1 MANAAS
7 ITVDLLAANTA
18 GVVPTTSVL
27 DTGTA
32 AVSLDADVK
41 GLSGDIILEVTNNSA
56 GANNLTVSVLAASG
70 RQAITAGL
78 GAMDTVI
85 AQNATKV
92 IGPLEASRFVRSD
105 GKVRVTFTPA
115 AGTIAVGIKC
125 FRLPKQ

>member
-7 ITVDLLAANTA
+7 IAVDLLTANAAGA
-18 GVVPTTSVL
+18 VPTTSTL
-27 DTGTA
+27 DTGTS
-32 AVSLDADVK
+32 AVVLDADVK

-56 GANNLTVSVLAASG
+56 GANNLTVSVAAATG

-78 GAMDTVI
+78 GALETVI

-105 GKVRVTFTPA
+105 GKIRVTFTPA
-115 AGTIAVGIKC
+115 SGTIAVAIKC